1 MFEDLTENYL
11 LIGGLIAIVVI
22 IISSYW
28 YYNRRNAMN
37 NTDNMNS
44 FDVEEHLND
53 LSDNNDPMYNVEPS
67 DKQNENSP
75 VCEGGICEMPNELN
89 KADSMKRTN
98 IPYLDLDNDMIAME
112 QMPKEG
118 ELPVYP

>member
-37 NTDNMNS
+37 NTDNMNYC
-44 FDVEEHLND
+44 DEEHLND

-75 VCEGGICEMPNELN
+75 VCEGGVCEMPNELN

>member
-1 MFEDLTENYL
+1 MIEYLPENYL

-44 FDVEEHLND
+44 FDEEHLND

-75 VCEGGICEMPNELN
+75 VCEGGVCEMPNELN

>member
-1 MFEDLTENYL
+1 MFEDFTENYL

-44 FDVEEHLND
+44 FDEEHLND
-53 LSDNNDPMYNVEPS
+53 LSVNNDPMYNVEPS